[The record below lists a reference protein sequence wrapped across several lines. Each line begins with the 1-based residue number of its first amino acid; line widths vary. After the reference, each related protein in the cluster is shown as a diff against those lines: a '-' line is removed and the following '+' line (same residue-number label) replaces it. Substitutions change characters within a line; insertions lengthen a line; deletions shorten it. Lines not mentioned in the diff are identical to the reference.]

1 MNKEL
6 VRAFEWLEHRHNTIK
21 ELAAHNKTEFKS
33 EWMQGVAEGERV
45 AAEFYGE
52 QIKKIRQLIDGYM
65 IEDVDLSGGEEHAS

>member
-1 MNKEL
+1 
-6 VRAFEWLEHRHNTIK
+6 
-21 ELAAHNKTEFKS
+21 
-33 EWMQGVAEGERV
+33 MQGVAEGERV